1 MCPFFYCILVKKREK
16 VCRIGTGSLCT
27 AVCVPPFVYGRL
39 CTAVCVPG
47 RLCTGRL
54 CTAGCVPTQ
63 RGTFVYPHYF
73 LDFFLFF

>member
-1 MCPFFYCILVKKREK
+1 M
-16 VCRIGTGSLCT
+16 CT

-39 CTAVCVPG
+39 CTATCVPG
-47 RLCTGRL
+47 HLCTGRL

-73 LDFFLFF
+73 FRFFIVFLIFLSFFRGFQLILLIS